1 MPYQHQWLIDGQV
14 LYARLWGKQTLE
26 ELAMSNAEI
35 VALLDAADGR
45 LIHMLIDDSKL
56 GELPASLFQ
65 IRKTLTYATHK
76 NLGWAIVFG
85 VKEYTLT
92 SAVTDYIIA
101 MLAKLTRA
109 RYIRVKTFSEAIDH
123 LKSMDTSVQWDRV
136 NPELQATLG
145 VQ

>member
-1 MPYQHQWLIDGQV
+1 MPYQYDWFIDGQV
-14 LYARLWGKQTLE
+14 LYTTLWGKQTLE
-26 ELAMSNAEI
+26 ELVVSNAEI
-35 VALLDAADGR
+35 SALLDAAEGG
-45 LIHMLIDDSKL
+45 LIHMLIDDSQL

-85 VKEYTLT
+85 VKERTLT
-92 SAVTDYIIA
+92 SAVTDYLIA
-101 MLAKLTRA
+101 TLAKLTRA

-123 LKSMDTSVQWDRV
+123 LKSVDASVQWDNV
-136 NPELQATLG
+136 NPELQAKLG